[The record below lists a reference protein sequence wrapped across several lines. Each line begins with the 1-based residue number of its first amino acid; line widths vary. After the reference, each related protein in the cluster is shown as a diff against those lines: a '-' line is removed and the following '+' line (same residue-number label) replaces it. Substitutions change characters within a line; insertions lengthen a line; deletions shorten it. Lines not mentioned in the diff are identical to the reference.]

1 MIFINK
7 AFLKARNLLRLTLRE
22 FVAPD
27 PAGLKDMTA
36 QEQTEYVDRL
46 REAKRAQVEQ
56 WRKSQ

>member
-1 MIFINK
+1 MILNK
-7 AFLKARNLLRLTLRE
+7 AFLNARHFLRTTLRN

-27 PAGLKDMTA
+27 PAGIKDMTA
-36 QEQTEYVDRL
+36 REQKEYIDRL

>member
-1 MIFINK
+1 MILNK
-7 AFLKARNLLRLTLRE
+7 TFLRVRRSLRTFLRE